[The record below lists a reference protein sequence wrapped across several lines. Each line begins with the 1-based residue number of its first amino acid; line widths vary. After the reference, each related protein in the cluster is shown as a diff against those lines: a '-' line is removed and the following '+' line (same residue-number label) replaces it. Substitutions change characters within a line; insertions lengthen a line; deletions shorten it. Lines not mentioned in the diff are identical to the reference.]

1 MSRNLSYCKLK
12 EILEERPTFA
22 LAPNMHEVKALGSW
36 IQRFVRSR
44 MEFAV
49 GTYLCVLAGCTLRL
63 SK

>member
-12 EILEERPTFA
+12 EIVEERPTFA
-22 LAPNMHEVKALGSW
+22 LALNVQEVNALGSW
-36 IQRFVRSR
+36 IQRFVPSR

-49 GTYLCVLAGCTLRL
+49 GTYLCVLAGRALRF